1 MEGLVMRRFRM
12 SSGSSRKLFRNRS
25 GVHPRN
31 SSRAVPMRGGI
42 RL

>member
-1 MEGLVMRRFRM
+1 MQYKRRGM
-12 SSGSSRKLFRNRS
+12 SRRHSRKDFRNKS

-31 SSRAVPMRGGI
+31 MRTSPMRGGI

>member
-1 MEGLVMRRFRM
+1 MAYKRRSM
-12 SSGSSRKLFRNRS
+12 SRSGSRRDFRNKS

-31 SSRAVPMRGGI
+31 NISPMRGGI

>member
-1 MEGLVMRRFRM
+1 MKRYHM
-12 SSGSSRKLFRNRS
+12 SKGSSRRDFRNKT

-31 SSRAVPMRGGI
+31 ANSGNPMRGGI

>member
-1 MEGLVMRRFRM
+1 MRKRSKMSRRGSRRDFGL
-12 SSGSSRKLFRNRS
+12 KS

-31 SSRAVPMRGGI
+31 SANPMRGGI